1 MTTTVTSTIQLDV
14 NGFGNAPNSGTTP
27 QPSNRNQRIA
37 QCIAQ
42 VRSNAKRNSEIIE
55 VAGAVGL
62 ENAVVGCA
70 FTGPLIFEC
79 EAGVAGV
86 ALLYTGVTYGAE
98 LYTTH
103 QEEAACAQQQ

>member
-1 MTTTVTSTIQLDV
+1 MERLCSKKQAIV
-14 NGFGNAPNSGTTP
+14 APNNAP

-62 ENAVVGCA
+62 ESAVVGCA

-79 EAGVAGV
+79 EAGVAAV
-86 ALLYTGVTYGAE
+86 ALVYTGVTYGAE
-98 LYTTH
+98 LYTEH
-103 QEEAACAQQQ
+103 QDEAACAQQQ